1 MTPEQK
7 QALQEHIQ
15 AIAKILYEDTSKEK
29 LTNLAGIEEAVRS
42 QMQKHVMPEVG
53 GFFIETVTG
62 TTAGYQRQLKS
73 ILGELPITSKQAIEL
88 EVAPSTQLSPYLE
101 TCCLRVSANVSY
113 EDAASD
119 IKYFTGVQVSHS
131 SQQRLVHRQNFDLP
145 MQEDTV
151 EELSVDGGNIRV
163 RTPKGQIC
171 AWLGYK
177 VISLHHLGMLGTSF
191 RNNQI
196 VIDWVNAQSLASTVT
211 CIGDG
216 HDGIWNI
223 VDQLASDVQRREV
236 LDWFHLIENLHKVGG
251 SQKRLKQAQALLW
264 KGQVE
269 ATKALFADCKSKQV
283 QNFCGY
289 LDKHRDAFG
298 RLRLRIINYEYHQ
311 AEQICSIGSGS
322 VESAVKQIDR
332 RTKISGAQW
341 KRENVPQVLAHR
353 SAYLNGLL
361 SV

>member
-7 QALQEHIQ
+7 QALQKHIQ

-29 LTNLAGIEEAVRS
+29 LTNLAAIEEAVRS

-53 GFFIETVTG
+53 GFFIETITG
-62 TTAGYQRQLKS
+62 TTAGYQRRLKS
-73 ILGELPITSKQAIEL
+73 ILGELAITTKKAIEL

-119 IKYFTGVQVSHS
+119 IKYFTGIEVSHS
-131 SQQRLVHRQNFDLP
+131 SQQRLVHRQNFELP
-145 MQEDTV
+145 TPEQTI

-177 VISLHHLGMLGTSF
+177 AISLHHLGILGTSF
-191 RNNQI
+191 QNNQI
-196 VIDWVNAQSLASTVT
+196 VIDWVNDQPLASPLT

-223 VDQLASDVQRREV
+223 IDQLAPDAQRREI

-251 SQKRLKQAQALLW
+251 SQKRLKQAQNLLW

-269 ATKALFADCKSKQV
+269 ATIALFTDCKGKQV
-283 QNFCGY
+283 QNFCRY
-289 LDKHRDAFG
+289 LDKHRN
-298 RLRLRIINYEYHQ
+298 RIINYEYYQ
-311 AEQICSIGSGS
+311 AEEICSIGSGS
-322 VESAVKQIDR
+322 VESAVKQVDR

-353 SAYLNGLL
+353 CAYLNGLL

>member
-1 MTPEQK
+1 M
-7 QALQEHIQ
+7 
-15 AIAKILYEDTSKEK
+15 
-29 LTNLAGIEEAVRS
+29 
-42 QMQKHVMPEVG
+42 
-53 GFFIETVTG
+53 
-62 TTAGYQRQLKS
+62 
-73 ILGELPITSKQAIEL
+73 
-88 EVAPSTQLSPYLE
+88 
-101 TCCLRVSANVSY
+101 RVSANVSY

-131 SQQRLVHRQNFDLP
+131 SQQRLVHRQNFELP
-145 MQEDTV
+145 RQEHTV

-163 RTPKGQIC
+163 RTPKGEIS

-177 VISLHHLGMLGTSF
+177 AISLHHHETVGTSF
-191 RNNQI
+191 QNNQV
-196 VIDWVNAQSLASTVT
+196 VIDWVNHQQLGSTVT

-223 VDQLASDVQRREV
+223 IDQLAPDVQRREV

-264 KGQVE
+264 KGQVK
-269 ATKALFADCKSKQV
+269 ATKALFADCKGKQA
-283 QNFCGY
+283 QNFCRY
-289 LDKHRDAFG
+289 LDKHCDAFG
-298 RLRLRIINYEYHQ
+298 GLRLRIINYEYHQ

-353 SAYLNGLL
+353 CAYLNGLL

>member
-7 QALQEHIQ
+7 QALQKHIQ

-29 LTNLAGIEEAVRS
+29 LTNLAAIEEAVRS

-53 GFFIETVTG
+53 GFFIETITG
-62 TTAGYQRQLKS
+62 TTAGYQRRLKS
-73 ILGELPITSKQAIEL
+73 ILGELAITSKQAIEL

-119 IKYFTGVQVSHS
+119 IKYFTGIEVSHS
-131 SQQRLVHRQNFDLP
+131 SQQRLVHRQNFELP
-145 MQEDTV
+145 TPEQTI

-177 VISLHHLGMLGTSF
+177 AISLHHLGILGTSF
-191 RNNQI
+191 QNNQI
-196 VIDWVNAQSLASTVT
+196 VIDWVNDQPLASPLT

-223 VDQLASDVQRREV
+223 IDQLAPDAQRREI

-251 SQKRLKQAQALLW
+251 SQKRLKQAQNLLW

-269 ATKALFADCKSKQV
+269 ATIALFTDCKGKQV
-283 QNFCGY
+283 QNFCRY
-289 LDKHRDAFG
+289 LDKHRN
-298 RLRLRIINYEYHQ
+298 RIINYEYYQ
-311 AEQICSIGSGS
+311 AEEICSIGSGS
-322 VESAVKQIDR
+322 VESAVKQVDR

-353 SAYLNGLL
+353 CAYLNGLL